1 MPPHKVQRVI
11 DEYGLSGAGTELEAR
26 WTATGAERTSLRDLA
41 DDLNHRILRASL
53 REAGFD
59 ATDTDVDS
67 LYEQLTGED
76 VLQSTRN
83 QVRRRL
89 EDEGVPIESVESDFV
104 SHQSVYTYLVE
115 IRNASREDPDDAQ
128 QVRNVNE
135 RIQRLRGRLEAVTG
149 SELAS
154 LSNTGR
160 IEVGELDVLSSV
172 RVICRSCGSDYD
184 VTELL
189 QRGGCECDS

>member
-26 WTATGAERTSLRDLA
+26 WTATGAERMSLRDLA
-41 DDLNHRILRASL
+41 DDLNQRILRASL

-59 ATDTDVDS
+59 ATDVDS

-76 VLQSTRN
+76 VLQATRN

-89 EDEGVPIESVESDFV
+89 EEEGVPIESVESDFV

-115 IRNASREDPDDAQ
+115 VRNATREAPDDTQ
-128 QVRNVNE
+128 QVQTVNE

-149 SELAS
+149 SELTS

-160 IEVGELDVLSSV
+160 IDVGELEVLSSI
-172 RVICRSCGSDYD
+172 RVICRTCGSDYD
-184 VTELL
+184 VAELL
-189 QRGGCECDS
+189 HRGGCECDP